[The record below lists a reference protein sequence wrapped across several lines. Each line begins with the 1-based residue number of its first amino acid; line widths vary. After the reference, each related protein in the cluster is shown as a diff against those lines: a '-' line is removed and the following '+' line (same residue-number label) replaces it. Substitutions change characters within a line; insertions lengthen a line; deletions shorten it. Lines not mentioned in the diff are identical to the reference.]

1 MLIMKLQILLLL
13 IVLSW
18 NISKAEKC
26 DCGTFN
32 EPKPKGKRTSENT
45 RIYKGRNARKK
56 RYPWQIFLKISSK
69 DEDDFCG
76 GTLISTKHILTAAH
90 CFFDVTKLM
99 WESYLVIDHKNILNL
114 IQISIGNIQ
123 ISKEKLMLVQSIG
136 Q

>member
-1 MLIMKLQILLLL
+1 MKLQILLLL

-45 RIYKGRNARKK
+45 RIYKGRNARKN

-69 DEDDFCG
+69 DDEDFCG

-99 WESYLVIDHKNILNL
+99 
-114 IQISIGNIQ
+114 
-123 ISKEKLMLVQSIG
+123 
-136 Q
+136 

>member
-1 MLIMKLQILLLL
+1 MKLQILLLL

-32 EPKPKGKRTSENT
+32 EPKPKSKRTSENT
-45 RIYKGRNARKK
+45 RIYKGRNARKN

-69 DEDDFCG
+69 DKDDFCG
-76 GTLISTKHILTAAH
+76 GTLISTKKILTAAH

-99 WESYLVIDHKNILNL
+99 
-114 IQISIGNIQ
+114 
-123 ISKEKLMLVQSIG
+123 
-136 Q
+136 